1 MHKGSELYVINQNN
15 NPKVLVEESIL
26 KFREDQDFN
35 AEYLVAYTESGS
47 NALLLK
53 KLKSHKYKAVIFTNG
68 KGDTLLT
75 LLSIRNFVNGI
86 CDFYWIN
93 NTLYDRHHNKLF
105 KVCKAI
111 LDEVTYNTEY
121 PLTQLKNDIYI
132 SIGLT
137 SLGTIVL
144 LSSKKNLLF
153 TSVKYIDPKVNRKC
167 STQDEVF
174 YIDGYAFTDLNINVL
189 LAKLKQQDT
198 IDEMKEVVQKE
209 LAFNSI

>member
-111 LDEVTYNTEY
+111 LDEVTFNEH